1 MSKSSIIGAM
11 SDVNTHSAPVATRS
25 RRQRAV
31 ATRRRIGEAA
41 FRLFALNGYA
51 ATTMEAIARDAGFAV
66 QTVYFI
72 FHTKAAVLIEAM
84 KVGGGA
90 PAEAVEVMSRPWI
103 EEAFDAQT
111 GGRRLAVI
119 VEHGTDIYTRLAPM
133 YPAVSAAASID
144 SDVDEM
150 WQRIVHGR
158 REGMRRM
165 TLAMA
170 QCGELHDGLGIDR
183 AADIIS
189 AVHRHETYLALVGES
204 GWSVEAYKAWVYV
217 TLARQLLTD
226 DQAKSALA
234 SGSDALVDMSFA
246 SARAELPIR

>member
-1 MSKSSIIGAM
+1 M
-11 SDVNTHSAPVATRS
+11 SDVNTNVAAGARPS
-25 RRQRAV
+25 RRQRAA

-51 ATTMEAIARDAGFAV
+51 ATTMDAIAREAGVAV
-66 QTVYFI
+66 QTVYFT

-90 PAEAVEVMSRPWI
+90 PAEAVEVMNRPWI

-119 VEHGTDIYTRLAPM
+119 VEHGTDIYSRLAPM

-144 SDVDEM
+144 PDVDEA
-150 WQRIVHGR
+150 WQRIVRGR
-158 REGMRRM
+158 REGMRRI
-165 TLAMA
+165 TEAMA
-170 QCGELHDGLGIDR
+170 HGGELRDGLGIDR
-183 AADIIS
+183 AADIMS

-204 GWSVEAYKAWVYV
+204 GWSVEAYKAWIYV

-226 DQAKSALA
+226 DQVESALA
-234 SGSDALVDMSFA
+234 LGSDALVDMSFA
-246 SARAELPIR
+246 SARAELPVR